1 MQKINLDELKNYY
14 DKEVTISGFVD
25 NVRDLQWVQFLI
37 IRDKTGKAQITI
49 EKSEEINKEMVD
61 LVSNLT
67 LESTIKV
74 TGKVV
79 ESPKVKLNG
88 FEIPFDTA
96 LRIAD
101 MIIDSNVMEVT
112 ISGGECLTYNGIETS
127 LLSIL
132 IISFPFV
139 SHEDNNS
146 KCLPFGKTA

>member
-79 ESPKVKLNG
+79 ESPKVKL
-88 FEIPFDTA
+88 
-96 LRIAD
+96 
-101 MIIDSNVMEVT
+101 
-112 ISGGECLTYNGIETS
+112 
-127 LLSIL
+127 
-132 IISFPFV
+132 
-139 SHEDNNS
+139 
-146 KCLPFGKTA
+146 